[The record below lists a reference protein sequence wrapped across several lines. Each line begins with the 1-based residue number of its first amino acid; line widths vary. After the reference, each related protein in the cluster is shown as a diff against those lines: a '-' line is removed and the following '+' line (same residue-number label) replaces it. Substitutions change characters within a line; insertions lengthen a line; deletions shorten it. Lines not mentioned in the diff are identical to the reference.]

1 MSKEEKTPET
11 KAEEYVETEFVKEMA
26 GEPVEVPDVTY
37 EGELIGWTEH
47 MPHEH
52 EHHEHH
58 EHHKEDPEELVETE
72 FVKEM
77 AGEPVE
83 VPDVT
88 YEGEIVGWTEHMPH
102 HEGEH
107 HEHHEHH
114 KEDPEELV
122 ETEFVKEMAV
132 EPVEVPDV
140 TYEGEIV
147 GWTEHMP
154 HHEHTEEKK

>member
-1 MSKEEKTPET
+1 MSKEEKIPET
-11 KAEEYVETEFVKEMA
+11 KAEERAEEYVETEFVKEMA
-26 GEPVEVPDVTY
+26 V
-37 EGELIGWTEH
+37 
-47 MPHEH
+47 
-52 EHHEHH
+52 
-58 EHHKEDPEELVETE
+58 
-72 FVKEM
+72 
-77 AGEPVE
+77 EPVE

-132 EPVEVPDV
+132 EPVDVPDV

>member
-26 GEPVEVPDVTY
+26 VEPVEVPDVTY
-37 EGELIGWTEH
+37 EGELIGWAEH
-47 MPHEH
+47 TPHE
-52 EHHEHH
+52 
-58 EHHKEDPEELVETE
+58 
-72 FVKEM
+72 
-77 AGEPVE
+77 
-83 VPDVT
+83 
-88 YEGEIVGWTEHMPH
+88 
-102 HEGEH
+102 

-147 GWTEHMP
+147 GEFDPKAVTV
-154 HHEHTEEKK
+154 EELGLYMAGAQRNV

>member
-1 MSKEEKTPET
+1 MQ
-11 KAEEYVETEFVKEMA
+11 
-26 GEPVEVPDVTY
+26 
-37 EGELIGWTEH
+37 
-47 MPHEH
+47 
-52 EHHEHH
+52 
-58 EHHKEDPEELVETE
+58 
-72 FVKEM
+72 
-77 AGEPVE
+77 
-83 VPDVT
+83 
-88 YEGEIVGWTEHMPH
+88 
-102 HEGEH
+102 
-107 HEHHEHH
+107 HH

>member
-26 GEPVEVPDVTY
+26 V
-37 EGELIGWTEH
+37 
-47 MPHEH
+47 
-52 EHHEHH
+52 
-58 EHHKEDPEELVETE
+58 
-72 FVKEM
+72 
-77 AGEPVE
+77 EPVE

-88 YEGEIVGWTEHMPH
+88 YEGEIIGWTEHMPH

>member
-1 MSKEEKTPET
+1 MSKEEKIPET
-11 KAEEYVETEFVKEMA
+11 KAEERAEEYVETEFVKEMA
-26 GEPVEVPDVTY
+26 VEPVEVPDVTY
-37 EGELIGWTEH
+37 EGEL
-47 MPHEH
+47 
-52 EHHEHH
+52 
-58 EHHKEDPEELVETE
+58 
-72 FVKEM
+72 
-77 AGEPVE
+77 
-83 VPDVT
+83 
-88 YEGEIVGWTEHMPH
+88 VGWTEHMPH

-140 TYEGEIV
+140 TYEGELV

-154 HHEHTEEKK
+154 HEHHEEKK

>member
-26 GEPVEVPDVTY
+26 VEPVEVPDVTY
-37 EGELIGWTEH
+37 EGELIGWAEH
-47 MPHEH
+47 TPHE
-52 EHHEHH
+52 HEHH

-77 AGEPVE
+77 AGEPGE

-114 KEDPEELV
+114 KEDTEELV

>member
-1 MSKEEKTPET
+1 MNKE
-11 KAEEYVETEFVKEMA
+11 
-26 GEPVEVPDVTY
+26 
-37 EGELIGWTEH
+37 L
-47 MPHEH
+47 HEH
-52 EHHEHH
+52 EHHHDDGCCCGHEHEHEHHHDDDCCCGHEHH
-58 EHHKEDPEELVETE
+58 E
-72 FVKEM
+72 
-77 AGEPVE
+77 
-83 VPDVT
+83 
-88 YEGEIVGWTEHMPH
+88 
-102 HEGEH
+102 